1 MKKILTLFGICMC
14 LVSCSCSTTSREY
27 ALIERSI
34 SYENTEKAMSKYD
47 YSEYYNAKGMKGTEV
62 YIWKILDNVWRCGAR
77 IGTNRLAS
85 LEELQFMQKELP
97 CSLPK
102 MKEILSTYS
111 EEERKNIAVVSMPYP
126 ITEENY
132 NPYNFQDGQYD
143 FSELVDV
150 MTQLGLIIQQ

>member
-14 LVSCSCSTTSREY
+14 LASCSCNSVERED

-34 SYENTEKAMSKYD
+34 SIENRQATMAKYD
-47 YSEYYNAKGMKGTEV
+47 YSPYYNAKSMKGTEV
-62 YIWKILDNVWRCGAR
+62 LFWKILDNEWRCGAR

-85 LEELQFMQKELP
+85 LEEIQFMQKELP

-111 EEERKNIAVVSMPYP
+111 EEERKNISTFPIEYP
-126 ITEENY
+126 VTEENY
-132 NPYNFQDGQYD
+132 NTYYLPDGQYD
-143 FSELVDV
+143 FYELLDV